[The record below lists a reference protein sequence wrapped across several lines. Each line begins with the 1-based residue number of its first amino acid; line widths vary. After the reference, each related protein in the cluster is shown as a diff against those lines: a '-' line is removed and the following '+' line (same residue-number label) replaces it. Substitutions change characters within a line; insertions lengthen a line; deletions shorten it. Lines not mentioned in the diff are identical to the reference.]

1 MSLPPLASPSA
12 PSCWSSFRPGTSVD
26 VELVCGPQQD
36 GDRLSSMSSELAAA
50 VSPSENSRLGMEK
63 EAESEDS
70 CWSSEAP
77 AVTTDEFSF
86 SSRSKPAGTHQRA
99 NSCRPSSQLPN
110 DEVLLAEKIKSRSWS
125 RSDLLPASPP
135 PSVLPLSRTDRDSSS
150 VVARVMVPFSEDSDD
165 DSGGVGVASSSSS
178 STAVA
183 GKRLLA
189 ALLLGTTAPVFV
201 VGRISSLFSA
211 GKDVSSPSGSVGA
224 ELGDAIVG
232 SSNNNRN

>member
-1 MSLPPLASPSA
+1 MLHPGSVLTEGATAAPPVAGRTITVLFFFYFLNVFSPLIGLDHTRDANDSEKGDRSLLPMASPSA

-99 NSCRPSSQLPN
+99 NGCRPSSQHPN
-110 DEVLLAEKIKSRSWS
+110 EEILLAEK
-125 RSDLLPASPP
+125 
-135 PSVLPLSRTDRDSSS
+135 V
-150 VVARVMVPFSEDSDD
+150 
-165 DSGGVGVASSSSS
+165 
-178 STAVA
+178 
-183 GKRLLA
+183 
-189 ALLLGTTAPVFV
+189 
-201 VGRISSLFSA
+201 
-211 GKDVSSPSGSVGA
+211 
-224 ELGDAIVG
+224 
-232 SSNNNRN
+232 

>member
-1 MSLPPLASPSA
+1 MLLSASPSA

-36 GDRLSSMSSELAAA
+36 GDRLSSTSSELAAA

-99 NSCRPSSQLPN
+99 NSCTPSSQHPN
-110 DEVLLAEKIKSRSWS
+110 MKFCWLRRSNPDPGAGLTS
-125 RSDLLPASPP
+125 Y
-135 PSVLPLSRTDRDSSS
+135 LPLLLRLSCPS
-150 VVARVMVPFSEDSDD
+150 
-165 DSGGVGVASSSSS
+165 
-178 STAVA
+178 A
-183 GKRLLA
+183 GPTEI
-189 ALLLGTTAPVFV
+189 LLLWWP
-201 VGRISSLFSA
+201 
-211 GKDVSSPSGSVGA
+211 
-224 ELGDAIVG
+224 
-232 SSNNNRN
+232 